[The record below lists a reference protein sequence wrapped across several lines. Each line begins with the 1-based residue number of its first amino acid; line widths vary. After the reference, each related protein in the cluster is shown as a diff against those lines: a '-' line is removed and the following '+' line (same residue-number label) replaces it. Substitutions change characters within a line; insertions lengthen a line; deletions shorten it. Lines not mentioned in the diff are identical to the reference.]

1 MLALHAKLAGFRQ
14 VGVGLWQGDGELPAP
29 RRIAQDL
36 GNANFGDSTEWYVR
50 RDSTL
55 WVKGL
60 AHCGQQG
67 DRRRI
72 ATADLVST
80 AGDAVAVRAH
90 AGKTNHRRQD
100 GVMSAGGKCYR
111 QLGPHGLGD
120 QADRWGRWFDRVRA
134 IAIDLRHSAAIRTD
148 SSLCAWEES
157 FDIAPRRLRE
167 AIVAVAVGNTARIQA
182 VLDDRIIFD
191 ETPHGASDPMQRT
204 ADAVQ
209 VALPQPDAADSLGH
223 PGTTAPAGVRERQQG
238 RFLAVNS
245 EYVAANQAGVAPLYA
260 ELQGFFNLTPPSV
273 NAVLVQFERCSFTPR
288 VFGKARAIEVRGTA
302 AQLPPLERTHM
313 FRPQSGPRPLRAI
326 SGLQRHVPG
335 HGGDAAQARC
345 LGLWVRDLLAKGG
358 SFMLLEA
365 SRLGLARPM
374 LDPKPPRQ
382 LVPAIG
388 LASNVGAGGA
398 QCPSPGEVQG
408 LARQGT
414 AWPPGPDVG
423 LRATNSH
430 ESMTGVGRVPPPS
443 STNPAPDSS
452 QSG

>member
-1 MLALHAKLAGFRQ
+1 
-14 VGVGLWQGDGELPAP
+14 
-29 RRIAQDL
+29 
-36 GNANFGDSTEWYVR
+36 
-50 RDSTL
+50 
-55 WVKGL
+55 
-60 AHCGQQG
+60 
-67 DRRRI
+67 
-72 ATADLVST
+72 
-80 AGDAVAVRAH
+80 
-90 AGKTNHRRQD
+90 
-100 GVMSAGGKCYR
+100 MSAGGKCYR

-148 SSLCAWEES
+148 SSLCAWGES

-238 RFLAVNS
+238 RFLAANS

-302 AQLPPLERTHM
+302 AQLPPLQRTHK

-430 ESMTGVGRVPPPS
+430 ESMTGVGRDGMDTPPPPTPRKWLS
-443 STNPAPDSS
+443 AEEGAVSIPSRSGPAAQFYEPGARQQSVRLMFPEVTACLDDSARPTWRALDPANS
-452 QSG
+452 NSPGSGLPEREPP